1 MKNIHTLLC
10 ASALAAIIPPSLFA
24 DTLTYNNNESGNG
37 SFYSENDWTNSG
49 GRPAQPD
56 ENSDIVFTGTNQ
68 VKGWV
73 IDATGGVPINS
84 LTDTLIT
91 QRTAS
96 GPWGCSLNINIGENL
111 FKVKNDVLIA
121 SNHYYAHF
129 GFNGTGDVEIGGN
142 MTLQTDTQY
151 KDGGAESYIGSSKML
166 NSFTVAK
173 DFNQGTKL
181 YINAKTFTVK
191 GVFNATYGGS
201 SNSDTLYLSYN
212 YAQLSGQNLVAN
224 FGGLNGTNITLRYG
238 GNNGIKD
245 STATINFTNSG
256 VAKFKGALMY
266 SSDKNT
272 SNVKHYLVMDK
283 SATGTQYFENTES
296 NGVSFDKVTVNSGT
310 LKYSA
315 NTALSMQ
322 SDFEVNGGTLSA
334 ATIDNEVEYLHV
346 RSLAWSGG
354 TLAFDIGQ
362 NGEFD
367 VIDTAIN
374 FSKASVEGAEAT
386 RNITL
391 DAVDGFDLAAWLD
404 SNGGE
409 QEFSIIR
416 FGATD
421 LTAADIVAKSLV
433 EGVNIKSLKVTA
445 KRITVT
451 LTTAVPEPAT
461 IAAILGAL
469 ALAVAAVRRRK

>member
-1 MKNIHTLLC
+1 MKNSTRILLC
-10 ASALAAIIPPSLFA
+10 TSALAAIIPLPLFA

-37 SFYSENDWTNSG
+37 SFYSENDWTNSS
-49 GRPAQPD
+49 GRPAQPN
-56 ENSDIVFTGTNQ
+56 ENSDIVFTGTDQ
-68 VKGWV
+68 VKGWS
-73 IDATGGVPINS
+73 IDASGGMTINS

-121 SNHYYAHF
+121 SNHYYTHF

-151 KDGGAESYIGSSKML
+151 KDGAAESYIGPGKTL

-191 GVFNATYGGS
+191 GVFNSTSG
-201 SNSDTLYLSYN
+201 DLYLSGSN
-212 YAQLSGQNLVAN
+212 SQLSDQNLVAN
-224 FGGLNGTNITLRYG
+224 FGGLNGTKVALRYG
-238 GNNGIKD
+238 RDKGIKD

-256 VAKFKGALMY
+256 VAKFKGYLMY
-266 SSDKNT
+266 DSEANS
-272 SNVKHYLVMDK
+272 SNVKHFLVMDK
-283 SATGTQYFENTES
+283 SATGTQYFENTEEK
-296 NGVSFDKVTVNSGT
+296 GITFDKVTVNGGT
-310 LKYSA
+310 LKYFA
-315 NTALSMQ
+315 NAMQ

-334 ATIDNEVEYLHV
+334 ATIDNEVASLNV
-346 RSLAWSGG
+346 KSLAWSGG
-354 TLAFDIGQ
+354 TLAFDIAEG
-362 NGEFD
+362 GSFD
-367 VIDTAIN
+367 TIN
-374 FSKASVEGAEAT
+374 IYGDLTKASVEGAEAT

-391 DAVDGFDLAAWLD
+391 GAVDGFDLASWLD
-404 SNGGE
+404 TKGGE
-409 QEFSIIR
+409 QEFSIIS
-416 FGATD
+416 FGSTD

-433 EGVNIKSLKVTA
+433 EGVNIKSLEVTA
-445 KRITVT
+445 NGITVT
-451 LTTAVPEPAT
+451 LTTAAVPEPAT

-469 ALAVAAVRRRK
+469 ALVVAAVRRRK

>member
-1 MKNIHTLLC
+1 MKNITPILLC
-10 ASALAAIIPPSLFA
+10 ASALAAITPPPLFA

-49 GRPAQPD
+49 GRPAQPN
-56 ENSDIVFTGTNQ
+56 ENSDIVFTGTDQ
-68 VKGWV
+68 VKAWS
-73 IDATGGVPINS
+73 IDASGGMTINS

-121 SNHYYAHF
+121 SNHYYTHF

-151 KDGGAESYIGSSKML
+151 KDGAAESYIGPGKTL

-191 GVFNATYGGS
+191 GVFNSTSG
-201 SNSDTLYLSYN
+201 DLYLSGSN
-212 YAQLSGQNLVAN
+212 SQLSDQNLVAN
-224 FGGLNGTNITLRYG
+224 FGGLNGTKVALRYG
-238 GNNGIKD
+238 RDKGIKD

-256 VAKFKGALMY
+256 VAKFKGYLMY
-266 SSDKNT
+266 DSEANT
-272 SNVKHYLVMDK
+272 SNVKHFLVMDK
-283 SATGTQYFENTES
+283 SATGTQYFENTEEK
-296 NGVSFDKVTVNSGT
+296 GITFDKVTVNGGT
-310 LKYSA
+310 LKYFA
-315 NTALSMQ
+315 NAMQ

-334 ATIDNEVEYLHV
+334 ATIDNEVASLNV
-346 RSLAWSGG
+346 KSLAWSGG
-354 TLAFDIGQ
+354 TLAFDIAEG
-362 NGEFD
+362 GSFD
-367 VIDTAIN
+367 TIN
-374 FSKASVEGAEAT
+374 IYGDLTKASVEGAEAT

-391 DAVDGFDLAAWLD
+391 GAVDGFDLASWLD
-404 SNGGE
+404 TKGGE
-409 QEFSIIR
+409 QEFSIIS
-416 FGATD
+416 FGSTD

-433 EGVNIKSLKVTA
+433 EGVNIKSLEVTA
-445 KRITVT
+445 NGITVT
-451 LTTAVPEPAT
+451 LTTAAVPEPAT

-469 ALAVAAVRRRK
+469 ALAVAAIRRRK

>member
-49 GRPAQPD
+49 GRPAQPV

-68 VKGWV
+68 VKAWV
-73 IDATGGVPINS
+73 IDATGGVTINS

-121 SNHYYAHF
+121 SNHYYTHF
-129 GFNGTGDVEIGGN
+129 GFSGTGDVEIGGN

-151 KDGGAESYIGSSKML
+151 HDGAAESYIGPGNML

-181 YINAKTFTVK
+181 YINAKTFTVR
-191 GVFNATYGGS
+191 GVFNSTSG
-201 SNSDTLYLSYN
+201 DLYLSSN
-212 YAQLSGQNLVAN
+212 GGSQLTDQNLVAN
-224 FGGLNGTNITLRYG
+224 FGGLNGTNVALRYG
-238 GNNGIKD
+238 RDKGIKD

-256 VAKFKGALMY
+256 VAKFKGRLMY
-266 SSDKNT
+266 DSEANT

-283 SATGTQYFENTES
+283 SATGTQYFENTEE
-296 NGVSFDKVTVNSGT
+296 NGITFDKVTVNGGT
-310 LKYSA
+310 LKYFA
-315 NTALSMQ
+315 HQLQ

-334 ATIDNEVEYLHV
+334 ATIDNEVANLKAS
-346 RSLAWSGG
+346 SLAWSGG

-362 NGEFD
+362 NGEYD
-367 VIDTAIN
+367 VINIAGN
-374 FSKASVEGAEAT
+374 FSKASVEGAETT

-391 DAVDGFDLAAWLD
+391 GAVDGFDLAAWLD

-409 QEFSIIR
+409 QAFSIIS
-416 FGATD
+416 FGSTD

-433 EGVNIKSLKVTA
+433 GGVNIKSLELTA
-445 KRITVT
+445 NGITVT

>member
-24 DTLTYNNNESGNG
+24 DTLTYNNLVNG
-37 SFYSENDWTNSG
+37 SFYSEESWTNSA

-68 VKGWV
+68 DKAWF
-73 IDATGGVPINS
+73 IDATGGVTINS

-121 SNHYYAHF
+121 SNHYYTHF
-129 GFNGTGDVEIGGN
+129 GFSGTGDVEIGGN

-151 KDGGAESYIGSSKML
+151 HDGAAESYIGPSKML

-181 YINAKTFTVK
+181 YINAKTFTVR
-191 GVFNATYGGS
+191 GVFNSTSG
-201 SNSDTLYLSYN
+201 DLYLSSN
-212 YAQLSGQNLVAN
+212 GGSQLTDQNLVAN
-224 FGGLNGTNITLRYG
+224 FGGLNGTNVALRYG
-238 GNNGIKD
+238 RDKGIKD

-256 VAKFKGALMY
+256 VAKFKGRLMY
-266 SSDKNT
+266 DSEANT

-283 SATGTQYFENTES
+283 SATGTQYFENTEE
-296 NGVSFDKVTVNSGT
+296 NGITFDKVTVNGGT
-310 LKYSA
+310 LKYFA
-315 NTALSMQ
+315 HQLQ

-334 ATIDNEVEYLHV
+334 ATIDNEVANLKAS
-346 RSLAWSGG
+346 SLAWSGG

-362 NGEFD
+362 NGEYD
-367 VIDTAIN
+367 VINIAGN
-374 FSKASVEGAEAT
+374 FSKASVEGAETT

-391 DAVDGFDLAAWLD
+391 GAVDGFDLAAWLD

-409 QEFSIIR
+409 QAFSIIS
-416 FGATD
+416 FGSTD

-433 EGVNIKSLKVTA
+433 GGVNIKSLELTA
-445 KRITVT
+445 NGITVT

>member
-1 MKNIHTLLC
+1 MKNSTRILLC
-10 ASALAAIIPPSLFA
+10 TSALAAIIPLPLFA

-37 SFYSENDWTNSG
+37 SFYSENDWTNSS
-49 GRPAQPD
+49 GRPAQPN
-56 ENSDIVFTGTNQ
+56 ENSDIVFTGTDQ
-68 VKGWV
+68 VKGWS
-73 IDATGGVPINS
+73 IDASGGMTINS

-121 SNHYYAHF
+121 SNHYYTHF

-151 KDGGAESYIGSSKML
+151 KDGAAESYIGPGKTL

-191 GVFNATYGGS
+191 GVFNSTSG
-201 SNSDTLYLSYN
+201 DLYLSGSN
-212 YAQLSGQNLVAN
+212 SQLSDQNLVAN
-224 FGGLNGTNITLRYG
+224 FGGLNGTNVALRYG
-238 GNNGIKD
+238 RDKGIKD

-256 VAKFKGALMY
+256 VAKFKGYLMY
-266 SSDKNT
+266 DSEANT
-272 SNVKHYLVMDK
+272 SNVKHFLVMDK
-283 SATGTQYFENTES
+283 SATGTQYFENTEEK
-296 NGVSFDKVTVNSGT
+296 GITFDKVTVNGGT
-310 LKYSA
+310 LKYFA
-315 NTALSMQ
+315 NAMQ

-334 ATIDNEVEYLHV
+334 ATIDNEVASLNV
-346 RSLAWSGG
+346 KSLAWSGG
-354 TLAFDIGQ
+354 TLAFDIAEDGS
-362 NGEFD
+362 FD
-367 VIDTAIN
+367 TIN
-374 FSKASVEGAEAT
+374 IYGDLTKASVEGAEAT

-391 DAVDGFDLAAWLD
+391 GAVDGFDLASWLD
-404 SNGGE
+404 ANGGE
-409 QEFSIIR
+409 KAFSIIS
-416 FGATD
+416 FGSTD

-433 EGVNIKSLKVTA
+433 GGVNIKSLELTA
-445 KRITVT
+445 NGITVT

>member
-1 MKNIHTLLC
+1 MKNTTRIILC
-10 ASALAAIIPPSLFA
+10 ASALAAIIPPLLA

-56 ENSDIVFTGTNQ
+56 ENSDIVFTGTDQ
-68 VKGWV
+68 VKGWA
-73 IDATGGVPINS
+73 IDATGGMTINS

-121 SNHYYAHF
+121 SNHYYTHF

-151 KDGGAESYIGSSKML
+151 KDGAAESYIGPGKTL

-191 GVFNATYGGS
+191 GVFNSTSG
-201 SNSDTLYLSYN
+201 DLYLSGSN
-212 YAQLSGQNLVAN
+212 SQLSDQNLVAN
-224 FGGLNGTNITLRYG
+224 FGGLNGTNVALRYG
-238 GNNGIKD
+238 RDKGIKD

-256 VAKFKGALMY
+256 VAKFKGYLMY
-266 SSDKNT
+266 DSEANT

-283 SATGTQYFENTES
+283 SATGTQYFENTEAK
-296 NGVSFDKVTVNSGT
+296 GITFDKVTVNGGT
-310 LKYSA
+310 LKYFA
-315 NTALSMQ
+315 HAMQ

-334 ATIDNEVEYLHV
+334 ATIDNEVASLNV
-346 RSLAWSGG
+346 KSLAWSGG
-354 TLAFDIGQ
+354 TLAFDIAEDGS
-362 NGEFD
+362 FD
-367 VIDTAIN
+367 TIN
-374 FSKASVEGAEAT
+374 IYGDLTKASVEGAEAT

-391 DAVDGFDLAAWLD
+391 GAIDGFDLAAWLD
-404 SNGGE
+404 TKGGE
-409 QEFSIIR
+409 QEFSIIS
-416 FGATD
+416 FGSTD

-433 EGVNIKSLKVTA
+433 EGVNIKSLEVTA
-445 KRITVT
+445 NGITVT

-469 ALAVAAVRRRK
+469 ALAVAAIRRRK

>member
-1 MKNIHTLLC
+1 MRRHLRLL
-10 ASALAAIIPPSLFA
+10 PPPLFA
-24 DTLTYNNNESGNG
+24 DTLTYNNNESGTG
-37 SFYSENDWTNSG
+37 SFYSESDWTNSS

-56 ENSDIVFTGTNQ
+56 ENSDIVFTGTDQ
-68 VKGWV
+68 VKAWS
-73 IDATGGVPINS
+73 IDATGGMTINS

-91 QRTAS
+91 QRTSS
-96 GPWGCSLNINIGENL
+96 GPWGCSLTINIGENL

-121 SNHYYAHF
+121 SNHYYTHF
-129 GFNGTGDVEIGGN
+129 GFSGTGDVEIGGN

-151 KDGGAESYIGSSKML
+151 KDGGAESYIGPGKTL

-191 GVFNATYGGS
+191 GVFNSTSGA
-201 SNSDTLYLSYN
+201 LYLSGSN
-212 YAQLSGQNLVAN
+212 SQLSDQNLVAN
-224 FGGLNGTNITLRYG
+224 FGGLNGTNVALRYG
-238 GNNGIKD
+238 RSNGIKD

-256 VAKFKGALMY
+256 VAKFKGTLMY
-266 SSDKNT
+266 ESDANT

-296 NGVSFDKVTVNSGT
+296 NGVSFDKVTVNGGT
-310 LKYSA
+310 LKYFA
-315 NTALSMQ
+315 HQLQ

-334 ATIDNEVEYLHV
+334 ATLDNEVANLKV
-346 RSLAWSGG
+346 STLAWSGG

-362 NGEFD
+362 NGEYD
-367 VIDTAIN
+367 VIDIAEGFT
-374 FSKASVEGAEAT
+374 KASVEGAEAT

-391 DAVDGFDLAAWLD
+391 GAIDGFDLAAWLD
-404 SNGGE
+404 TKGGE
-409 QEFSIIR
+409 QEFSIIS
-416 FGATD
+416 FGSTD

-433 EGVNIKSLKVTA
+433 EGVNIKSLEVTA
-445 KRITVT
+445 NGITVT

-469 ALAVAAVRRRK
+469 ALAAAVIRRRK